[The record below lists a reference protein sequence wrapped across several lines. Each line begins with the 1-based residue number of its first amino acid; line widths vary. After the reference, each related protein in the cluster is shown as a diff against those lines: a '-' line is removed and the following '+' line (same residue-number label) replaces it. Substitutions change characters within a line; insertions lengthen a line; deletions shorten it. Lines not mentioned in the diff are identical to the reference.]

1 VSRFISFVPLAIAA
15 FTLSA
20 CIGSWFGGDEEKDRL
35 PGKRIS
41 VLPLER
47 TIEPNARVAGLPVW
61 LPRPVVNREWPQAGG
76 NTAHAMYHLAVNER
90 IEKAWRASAGSGSD
104 DASRIL
110 TPPVVGGG
118 KVFLL
123 DASARVY
130 AFDAVSGE
138 RLWRS
143 DVQREDEEDG
153 TIGGGVAYSGGNIFV
168 TTGFGDVLALRGA
181 DGEVIWRHSLSG
193 PIRAAPTVADG
204 RVLVITVDN
213 RLHVL
218 DMTNGA
224 VQWSYSGITETASL
238 LGGASPAA
246 AGNIIVAPFSSG
258 ELVALRIENGRL
270 LWSDTLTSVRRTDPL
285 STLAA
290 IRGNPVIDKDLVFAI
305 SNSDQ
310 FVAIDL
316 RTGQRLWEQPVGG
329 VQNPWTAGDF
339 VYVLTNRNELLCV
352 TRREGEIRWILPLPR
367 FEDEEDREDPIQW
380 SGPVLVGD
388 RLIVVGSNSEAL
400 SISPYTG
407 FLLGRQELPDPVSV
421 PPVVAGGTLY
431 LLTDDADLVAFR

>member
-1 VSRFISFVPLAIAA
+1 VSRFISLILLAIAA
-15 FTLSA
+15 LTLSA
-20 CIGSWFGGDEEKDRL
+20 CSGSWFGEGDEEERL

-47 TIEPNARVAGLPVW
+47 TVEPNMRVASIPVW
-61 LPRPVVNREWPQAGG
+61 LPRPVVNSEWPQAGG
-76 NTAHAMYHLAVNER
+76 NTTHAMYHLAANER
-90 IEKAWRASAGSGSD
+90 IEEDWRVSAGAGSD
-104 DASRIL
+104 GSTRIL
-110 TPPVVGGG
+110 TPPVIGGG

-123 DASARVY
+123 DADARVH
-130 AFDAVSGE
+130 AFDAASGE

-143 DVQREDEEDG
+143 DMQREGEEDG

-168 TTGFGDVLALRGA
+168 TTGFGDVLALRGT

-193 PIRAAPTVADG
+193 PIRAAPTVAYG

-213 RLHVL
+213 RLQVL
-218 DMTNGA
+218 DMANGA
-224 VQWSYSGITETASL
+224 VQWSHSGITETASL

-246 AGNIIVAPFSSG
+246 ASNIIVAPFSSG

-290 IRGNPVIDKDLVFAI
+290 IRGNPVIDRDLVFAI

-339 VYVLTNRNELLCV
+339 LYVLTNRNELLCL
-352 TRREGEIRWILPLPR
+352 TRREGDIRWILPLPL
-367 FEDEEDREDPIQW
+367 FEDEEDQEDPIQW
-380 SGPVLVGD
+380 SGPVLIGD
-388 RLIVVGSNSEAL
+388 RLVIVGSNSEAL

-421 PPVVAGGTLY
+421 PPVVANGTLY